1 MSEEKEINDQRF
13 HFAISKELLNGIEEY
28 RKTREKV
35 PSTAK
40 AIRDLLKYALSHKSP
55 EQPRQ

>member
-28 RKTREKV
+28 RKTLDKV

-40 AIRDLLKYALSHKSP
+40 AIRDLLKYALSHKSS
-55 EQPRQ
+55 EQSRQ